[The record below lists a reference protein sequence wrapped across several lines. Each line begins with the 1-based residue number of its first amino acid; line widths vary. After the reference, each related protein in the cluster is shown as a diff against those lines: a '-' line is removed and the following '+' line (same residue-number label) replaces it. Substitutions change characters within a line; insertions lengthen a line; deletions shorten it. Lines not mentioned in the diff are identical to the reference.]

1 MDRRFKCVLLAL
13 FLMIIAPAGAG
24 AATFD
29 VNDNGD
35 PGVGI
40 CDVAECTF
48 REAIDAANGSAG
60 ADTISFGGL
69 SGGISPTYQLP
80 DITEQVT
87 IDGETIP
94 GFPAS
99 EVTLVGAS
107 AGPIAN
113 GLVLTGS
120 ADASVIRGL
129 TILDF
134 PQNGIVVDPL
144 ANDVEIRGNYLGV
157 DRSGTNFANG
167 VGMAFGGTDGI
178 IGGITAADRN
188 VISGN
193 ILWGIHF
200 NGEGTGNQVIGN
212 YIGTD
217 PTGTFAIGNGVV
229 GIHAFGAGATIGGPT
244 AAERN
249 LISGNGIG
257 IEIDEPYAFPGWPG
271 MDVIGNYIGT
281 DVLGTTA
288 IPNTGDGIRLRRGY
302 PARQISGNLIS
313 GNGGWGI
320 HFGGPFDPV
329 TGYQVSDNLIGTDAT
344 GLVAMGNTSGGI
356 QLDTDVDNVTST
368 GDTIAHNGGPG
379 VDIGGAA
386 SSGNSVSQATIHS
399 NSGLG
404 IDLGSDGVT
413 ANDPGDIDSGPNEL
427 QNFPVIT
434 AAEITDIGTD
444 IEGTLDSVAST
455 NFTIEFYANPT
466 CDSSGNGE
474 GHTYLGNVATSTN
487 GSGAATFSTDVGVL
501 PVGTE
506 REMTAVAINQATG
519 STSEF
524 SACEGAIDLSADF
537 DVNDLGDSGDGIC
550 DANCTLRD
558 AILEANSSP
567 NANTITFTTLAG
579 GTISP
584 GSPLPDITGPVIID
598 GETATG
604 WAAGT
609 PVIELDGD
617 FAAGDHGLSLTNSS
631 SPSTIQGLVMNTWV
645 NDGAIQV
652 QSGTTDTTIRGNWI
666 GTNLAG
672 TAADPNNVG
681 IRIEGS
687 GATVGG
693 STLADR
699 NVISGNVNEGIRVE
713 ADGPGTVI
721 RGNYIGTN
729 AAGSA
734 AIANEYGVHATF
746 LTSDPVTIGGAAP
759 GQGNLISGNTLS
771 GIDLHPAGSTV
782 MGNRIGTNAAGTT
795 AIANLEGIYVNLG
808 ATGATIEQNQISGNT
823 DVGVLVS
830 PAGTAFTENLIGTNA
845 VGSAGVPNGMGVN
858 VLSGETSF
866 DGDTIAFNT
875 GNGVTVGDDPL
886 IDQVDFTDVSI
897 HSNAGLGMDLGD
909 DGVTEN
915 DPGDPDIGPN
925 ERQNFP
931 VLGGAEIDG
940 PLTTV
945 TGDLN
950 SISSTSYRID
960 VYANTICDPSGNGE
974 GEQKLASFNVSTD
987 PSGDASFSEDV
998 GALPVGKEEIT
1009 ATATSSSTGG
1019 VSEFSDCVTAA
1030 PAGPPGPTLTT
1041 TPTSLTFADQ
1051 PTGTISPRQIV
1062 TVDNLPGSPS
1072 LAVSRVRVTG
1082 TDRDDFLLTTDDCT
1096 GESVPASGSCE
1107 VRVRFAPSS
1116 SGAKSASLVITSDGD
1131 PSPLT
1136 VPLSGTGG
1144 SLPTGPTGATGDAG
1158 MTGATG
1164 STGLTGPTGSTGS
1177 TGATGSTGSTGSTG
1191 ATGSTGSAPVPRA
1204 IREQPVRPELP
1215 AAPEPRVRPELQV
1228 TQEPPAARG
1237 QRARRAP
1244 PE

>member
-1 MDRRFKCVLLAL
+1 MLAL

-60 ADTISFGGL
+60 ADTITFGGL

-94 GFPAS
+94 GFPLPRSRSSVPVPARSRTVLCSPGPPTPAS
-99 EVTLVGAS
+99 SGAS
-107 AGPIAN
+107 RSWTSPR
-113 GLVLTGS
+113 T
-120 ADASVIRGL
+120 ASLSIRW
-129 TILDF
+129 
-134 PQNGIVVDPL
+134 
-144 ANDVEIRGNYLGV
+144 RMMWKCGNYLGV

-329 TGYQVSDNLIGTDAT
+329 DGYQVSDNLIGTDAT

-434 AAEITDIGTD
+434 AARSPI
-444 IEGTLDSVAST
+444 SVPTSKALSIRWLQPISRSS
-455 NFTIEFYANPT
+455 FTRTRPAIPPVTVKVTPISA
-466 CDSSGNGE
+466 
-474 GHTYLGNVATSTN
+474 NVATSTN

-734 AIANEYGVHATF
+734 AIANEYGVH
-746 LTSDPVTIGGAAP
+746 
-759 GQGNLISGNTLS
+759 
-771 GIDLHPAGSTV
+771 
-782 MGNRIGTNAAGTT
+782 
-795 AIANLEGIYVNLG
+795 
-808 ATGATIEQNQISGNT
+808 
-823 DVGVLVS
+823 
-830 PAGTAFTENLIGTNA
+830 
-845 VGSAGVPNGMGVN
+845 VP
-858 VLSGETSF
+858 S
-866 DGDTIAFNT
+866 
-875 GNGVTVGDDPL
+875 
-886 IDQVDFTDVSI
+886 
-897 HSNAGLGMDLGD
+897 
-909 DGVTEN
+909 
-915 DPGDPDIGPN
+915 
-925 ERQNFP
+925 
-931 VLGGAEIDG
+931 
-940 PLTTV
+940 
-945 TGDLN
+945 
-950 SISSTSYRID
+950 
-960 VYANTICDPSGNGE
+960 
-974 GEQKLASFNVSTD
+974 
-987 PSGDASFSEDV
+987 
-998 GALPVGKEEIT
+998 
-1009 ATATSSSTGG
+1009 
-1019 VSEFSDCVTAA
+1019 
-1030 PAGPPGPTLTT
+1030 
-1041 TPTSLTFADQ
+1041 
-1051 PTGTISPRQIV
+1051 
-1062 TVDNLPGSPS
+1062 
-1072 LAVSRVRVTG
+1072 
-1082 TDRDDFLLTTDDCT
+1082 
-1096 GESVPASGSCE
+1096 
-1107 VRVRFAPSS
+1107 
-1116 SGAKSASLVITSDGD
+1116 
-1131 PSPLT
+1131 
-1136 VPLSGTGG
+1136 
-1144 SLPTGPTGATGDAG
+1144 
-1158 MTGATG
+1158 
-1164 STGLTGPTGSTGS
+1164 
-1177 TGATGSTGSTGSTG
+1177 
-1191 ATGSTGSAPVPRA
+1191 
-1204 IREQPVRPELP
+1204 
-1215 AAPEPRVRPELQV
+1215 
-1228 TQEPPAARG
+1228 
-1237 QRARRAP
+1237 
-1244 PE
+1244 